1 MIFGG
6 RATAIMLFISCLI
19 MGGTAAQASQ
29 YLQCVTY
36 ARQISGVQLSGNANT
51 WWDHAEGVYDRGNE
65 PRVGA
70 VLAFRSSRA
79 MRAGHVAMV
88 SKVLS
93 NREVLLNHA
102 NWSYRGGVEQDALA
116 VDVSPEG
123 DWSEVRV
130 WYGPSGQLGIRSN
143 PAYGFIYPEAS
154 SGAGNL
160 TIASADL
167 SKPAIRQLADNA
179 GSGQRQKFKRE
190 EMDGNGRRNLAAI
203 IDQVKKD
210 QGLR

>member
-88 SKVLS
+88 SQVRSEEQTSELQS
-93 NREVLLNHA
+93 LMRN
-102 NWSYRGGVEQDALA
+102 SYA
-116 VDVSPEG
+116 VFC
-123 DWSEVRV
+123 
-130 WYGPSGQLGIRSN
+130 L
-143 PAYGFIYPEAS
+143 
-154 SGAGNL
+154 
-160 TIASADL
+160 
-167 SKPAIRQLADNA
+167 
-179 GSGQRQKFKRE
+179 
-190 EMDGNGRRNLAAI
+190 
-203 IDQVKKD
+203 
-210 QGLR
+210 